1 MLSVV
6 IQALKKPVVFL
17 CMLCTPVE
25 NRCLMHSGW
34 AFKIT
39 HLASLAYT
47 NYHHLITAVSMI
59 KSLSLYEVP
68 NLIPI

>member
-1 MLSVV
+1 M
-6 IQALKKPVVFL
+6 FL

-25 NRCLMHSGW
+25 NRCSMYSGW

-47 NYHHLITAVSMI
+47 NYHHLITAVSII
-59 KSLSLYEVP
+59 KRLSLYEVL